1 MKIWKITADY
11 YHDSDAAI
19 AESNKPGRLGV
30 REPNRTGTWGDAG
43 RVYPICNGVVRGGIG
58 HCPLT
63 DDDMPVEFGL
73 FSDMDELMYE
83 GRMTEELAESIFAR
97 APLEQFGKPYAEAV
111 DIRIRNPRPLPTLDE
126 NGGILDSDEWLMIQ

>member
-1 MKIWKITADY
+1 MKIWKITADF

-19 AESNKPGRLGV
+19 AESV

-43 RVYPICNGVVRGGIG
+43 RVYPICDGSDRHGGIG

-63 DDDMPVEFGL
+63 DADMPVEFGL

-83 GRMTEELAESIFAR
+83 GRMTEELLDSIFVR

-126 NGGILDSDEWLMIQ
+126 QGGVIDNDEWFEIQ